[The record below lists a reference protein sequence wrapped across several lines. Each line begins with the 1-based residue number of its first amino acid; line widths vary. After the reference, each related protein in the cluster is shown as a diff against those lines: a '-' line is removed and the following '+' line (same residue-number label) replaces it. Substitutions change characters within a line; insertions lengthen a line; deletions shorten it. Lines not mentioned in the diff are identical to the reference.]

1 MSEIRASAGDQ
12 GPAAI
17 VSGNSAP
24 QLVVQQVGEAT
35 MYFRVSGEALP
46 VANEAAH
53 IKQMYRVGE
62 SFVVE
67 YALERLFATTSDEA
81 IVNEMRRRGHTLRR
95 GGRG

>member
-1 MSEIRASAGDQ
+1 
-12 GPAAI
+12 
-17 VSGNSAP
+17 
-24 QLVVQQVGEAT
+24 
-35 MYFRVSGEALP
+35 
-46 VANEAAH
+46 
-53 IKQMYRVGE
+53 MYRVGE